1 MRTQLKTKVDKGLM
15 ACAKEVLVI
24 DYQIADAERPER
36 RKQKVLPSIE
46 SLCARVEGCSFQRV
60 VELSKKIRTLP
71 PTPEYAPAL
80 SLISKL
86 KERAILL
93 VGGDEVP
100 PVTGWVHRDLLAEIL
115 MGCQFV
121 NANLHELTAVAWY
134 LTGEESPQTFA
145 EACDD
150 LTAHVAMIEKLRE
163 KRAKLVQ
170 EAADAMTLDD
180 LEIHFYHGS
189 AKTWFSNT
197 GREVSASAPG
207 DPQGIEALVQW
218 LKAHPE
224 VAASL

>member
-46 SLCARVEGCSFQRV
+46 SLCARVQGCSFQRV

-71 PTPEYAPAL
+71 PTAEYAPAL
-80 SLISKL
+80 SLIAKL

-93 VGGDEVP
+93 VGGDEIP
-100 PVTGWVHRDLLAEIL
+100 PITGWVHRDLLAEIL

-121 NANLHELTAVAWY
+121 GCNVHELTAIAWFQA
-134 LTGEESPQTFA
+134 GEESPETFA

-150 LTAHVAMIEKLRE
+150 LAKHCEMIEQLRQ
-163 KRAKLVQ
+163 KRATLIQ
-170 EAADAMTLDD
+170 EAANAMTLDD

-189 AKTWFSNT
+189 AKTWFSGTN
-197 GREVSASAPG
+197 REVPASAPG
-207 DPQGIEALVQW
+207 DGSGIEALVRW
-218 LKAHPE
+218 LGSHPE
-224 VAASL
+224 SAASL